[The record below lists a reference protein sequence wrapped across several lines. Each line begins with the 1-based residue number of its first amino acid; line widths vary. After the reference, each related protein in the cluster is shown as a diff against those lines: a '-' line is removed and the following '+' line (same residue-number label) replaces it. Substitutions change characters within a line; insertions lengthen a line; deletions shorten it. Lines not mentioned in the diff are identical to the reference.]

1 MYDLLIS
8 GGTVVDPAQ
17 GLNHPRDVA
26 IAGGRVRAVAE
37 RIDPAQAEHVLDAS
51 GLLVTPGLVDVH
63 VHVYDGVSHY
73 GVDADTYVLPSGVTT
88 AIDAGSAGADTFEG
102 LRRYVIEVSETRLKA
117 CLNIS
122 TTGMVSPVVG
132 ELEDIR
138 LIDPKKAIEV
148 CERHSDVIVG
158 VKARISENLAG
169 NNALP
174 ALHRARE
181 AADAVGLPIM
191 IHPNAPVCTL
201 DDILRE
207 MKAGDLLTH
216 CYHGLDEGILDDDGR
231 VRAPV
236 RDAVNRGVH
245 LDVGHGQGSFS
256 WSVAESAMAQDLVP
270 STISSDLH
278 AYNFDG
284 PVFDLATTLSKFLHL
299 GLDLPDALRRCTVTP
314 AEILGMQGQIGTLAV
329 GAHADAALFSEEV
342 GAHSFED
349 AHGQTRIGDR
359 RLVPVKVVKGGKVID
374 AIARG
379 WHGDHHHHH

>member
-17 GLNHPRDVA
+17 GLNHRRDVA
-26 IAGGRVRAVAE
+26 ISGGHVRAVAE
-37 RIDPAQAEHVLDAS
+37 RIDPAQAKQVLDAS

-88 AIDAGSAGADTFEG
+88 AIDAGSAGHADTFEG

-148 CERHSDVIVG
+148 CERHRDVIVG

-201 DDILRE
+201 DDILHE

-231 VRAPV
+231 VRASV

-256 WSVAESAMAQDLVP
+256 WSVAESALAQDLVP

-299 GLDLPDALRRCTVTP
+299 GLDLSDALHRCTVTP

-329 GAHADAALFSEEV
+329 GAHADAALFREEI
-342 GAHSFED
+342 GAHTFED
-349 AHGQTRIGDR
+349 AHGQTRTGER

-374 AIARG
+374 AVARG
-379 WHGDHHHHH
+379 WHGHHH